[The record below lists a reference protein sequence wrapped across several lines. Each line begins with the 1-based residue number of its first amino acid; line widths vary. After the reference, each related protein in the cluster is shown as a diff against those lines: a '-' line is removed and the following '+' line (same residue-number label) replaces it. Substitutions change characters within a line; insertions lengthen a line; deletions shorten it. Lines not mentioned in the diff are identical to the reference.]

1 MAARLLGKEGGRRR
15 RRRIFTPCHQTLK
28 GKTRQEKKRQEKT
41 RKDKT
46 RKDKKRKEKEE
57 EEEDLH
63 TMPSNADSENP
74 CATTKKQGDH
84 DSE

>member
-1 MAARLLGKEGGRRR
+1 LLGKEGGRRR

-28 GKTRQEKKRQEKT
+28 GKTRQEKTRKDKKRQEKT
-41 RKDKT
+41 RQEKT
-46 RKDKKRKEKEE
+46 RKEKE

>member
-1 MAARLLGKEGGRRR
+1 MPSTIRK
-15 RRRIFTPCHQTLK
+15 
-28 GKTRQEKKRQEKT
+28 EKK

-46 RKDKKRKEKEE
+46 RQDKTRKEGKRREKKRKEKE